1 MKDHFLGIP
10 FYRFYYK
17 RPKEIFDLA
26 RRLKFNPTNTTNCIW
41 EGVKDDGLSGSDLH
55 KLPAFGN
62 FFEWVQECL
71 DEVATDL
78 KMTTP
83 LRANA
88 AWAHLNRPGEHLYLH
103 NHNNCFVSSNYYVSG
118 SSEDHTVWYYP
129 NPYYEKT
136 NMYPGGEILNEEEE
150 DIKYS
155 LVHKEPTEPG
165 KYIVFPPTIP
175 HKSECNSSSGDR
187 ITLAADAF
195 PTGLVNRGGT
205 SRLMVNVL

>member
-41 EGVKDDGLSGSDLH
+41 EGVKSDGLSGSDLH

-71 DEVATDL
+71 DEVA
-78 KMTTP
+78 
-83 LRANA
+83 
-88 AWAHLNRPGEHLYLH
+88 
-103 NHNNCFVSSNYYVSG
+103 
-118 SSEDHTVWYYP
+118 
-129 NPYYEKT
+129 
-136 NMYPGGEILNEEEE
+136 
-150 DIKYS
+150 
-155 LVHKEPTEPG
+155 
-165 KYIVFPPTIP
+165 
-175 HKSECNSSSGDR
+175 
-187 ITLAADAF
+187 ADAF